1 MSFESLKDVFWPAI
15 AVAAVAYFALGAIW
29 YIPQVMGT
37 MWARAGGIEQPEE
50 QSVNPF
56 NFVATLVAY
65 FVSGVAT
72 AMIAISTGTDTA
84 AEGVV
89 LGLVVGIG
97 YAFTA
102 AAVTAIYDR
111 KPDPIGWWLI
121 NGIFNVMGLVVMGV
135 IIGAWT
141 G

>member
-1 MSFESLKDVFWPAI
+1 MSFDSLKDVFWPAI
-15 AVAAVAYFALGAIW
+15 AVATVAYFALGAIW

-37 MWARAGGIEQPEE
+37 MWARAGGIEVDGQQP
-50 QSVNPF
+50 NPMMF
-56 NFVATLVAY
+56 AGTLVAY

-72 AMIAISTGTDTA
+72 AMLAVSTGTDTA

-111 KPDPIGWWLI
+111 KPDPLGWWLI
-121 NGIFNVMGLVVMGV
+121 NGVFNVAGLVVMGV
-135 IIGAWT
+135 IIGAWQ